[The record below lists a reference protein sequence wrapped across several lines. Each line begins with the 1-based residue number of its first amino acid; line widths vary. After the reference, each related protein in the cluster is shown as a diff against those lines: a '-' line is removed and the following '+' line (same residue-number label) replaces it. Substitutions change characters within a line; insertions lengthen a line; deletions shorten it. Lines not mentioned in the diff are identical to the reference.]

1 MAKKEIIKK
10 AIFLFL
16 LITLI
21 SAGLIYIQNRIG
33 LEKIRGI
40 IIQAGFWGPLVY
52 ILLHLLTH
60 IVAPLQGTP
69 IMFIGFAV
77 FGKWTIIYTYIVA
90 LISSATNF
98 WIARKLGRDI
108 VIKLV
113 GKEGMVKIDHIA
125 VHEGPKALIIIRFFQ
140 GWISDFVSYASGL
153 TSIKFSTYYIISA
166 LVPIPWTVATFL
178 FFDSIPQQQ
187 TLFWATLAGGIFFI
201 IPPLYYYLK
210 HNLNNKR
217 VTHKT

>member
-113 GKEGMVKIDHIA
+113 GKEGMVKIA
-125 VHEGPKALIIIRFFQ
+125 
-140 GWISDFVSYASGL
+140 
-153 TSIKFSTYYIISA
+153 
-166 LVPIPWTVATFL
+166 
-178 FFDSIPQQQ
+178 
-187 TLFWATLAGGIFFI
+187 
-201 IPPLYYYLK
+201 
-210 HNLNNKR
+210 
-217 VTHKT
+217 